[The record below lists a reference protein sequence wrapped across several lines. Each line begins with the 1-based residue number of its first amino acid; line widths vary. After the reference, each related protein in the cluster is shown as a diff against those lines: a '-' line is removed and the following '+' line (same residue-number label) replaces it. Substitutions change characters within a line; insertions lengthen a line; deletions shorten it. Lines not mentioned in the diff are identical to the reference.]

1 MQTPYLF
8 YLSSDADASLN
19 RVKNILESNA
29 ESQNLSSFSYEEL
42 DEMIYRLEKISL
54 SCRQAIAEK
63 ETPKQLF
70 RNGMFYEIPAEEKPE
85 LLSDSLDYKIEIT
98 FQNNEMHIK
107 TPFTFKRISNRKS
120 VKENYILIQYIQKKI
135 QKWKDQN
142 EEVFSFFSFPFVVVM
157 KRNVQKFDRFS
168 LCDNDNM
175 ENGRIVNE
183 IFSVFNA
190 SDNVLEMDVFSC
202 VRMVENSKDC
212 GMEFVVFPQKDIRNH
227 IETMIPTIHIS
238 NSKQ

>member
-8 YLSSDADASLN
+8 YLSSDVDASLN

-29 ESQNLSSFSYEEL
+29 ESRTLSSFSYEEL

-85 LLSDSLDYKIEIT
+85 LLSDSLDYKIKIT

-120 VKENYILIQYIQKKI
+120 VKENYILIQRQLCWNIWMDGQRSGREMQRGMFRRKHCSQGRKPVRDQMSIQ
-135 QKWKDQN
+135 
-142 EEVFSFFSFPFVVVM
+142 M
-157 KRNVQKFDRFS
+157 
-168 LCDNDNM
+168 
-175 ENGRIVNE
+175 
-183 IFSVFNA
+183 
-190 SDNVLEMDVFSC
+190 
-202 VRMVENSKDC
+202 RM
-212 GMEFVVFPQKDIRNH
+212 
-227 IETMIPTIHIS
+227 
-238 NSKQ
+238 